1 MTAVI
6 HGYSFMLWTYQEEGA
21 ADCNAG
27 WGVGD
32 GGGSWEA
39 PVPSQYKMLKCGVS
53 LMRHSVCEE
62 YTQFGYSLYSLLLR
76 LVKLKIKHWGVDR

>member
-1 MTAVI
+1 MGI
-6 HGYSFMLWTYQEEGA
+6 HSCSGPIRKKELLTVMLGGEL
-21 ADCNAG
+21 
-27 WGVGD
+27 VM